1 MSFVSIYSQQGA
13 NGYNG
18 FSGYSVSIATATVTD
33 VPAFSAVTVDW
44 SKSITHSVS
53 LSSNLSAINFT
64 NARDGQTL
72 FLTITNPSTYTVSW
86 PLSTVYWTSGTAVVQ
101 TTGTAVTPK
110 TDVYGFQYING
121 GYYATASQNYYY
133 IPAVTGVVATGGTL
147 TTANSY
153 NQWAFNSS
161 STWTVTSPGIVYYAI
176 VAGGGGGGGYSGGGG
191 GAGAGGVVTG
201 ILSASAGTYSV
212 IIGAGGT
219 GNTGTSTYPTNG
231 SISSLAGL
239 SAVGGGAGAYV
250 VGGAWVAPL
259 AGGSGGGTGT
269 GVTGSINI
277 GGIGVAGQG
286 WQGGYDINTGSPYP
300 GGAGG
305 GAGGVGGSGSGSQSG
320 AGGPGLSIYLPAS
333 GVSTYVG
340 GGGGGGGTYQGAA
353 AGTGGTGG
361 GGTGGTAPGGN
372 ATSGATNTGGG
383 GGGGSN
389 NSSSPQ
395 GTGGAGGS
403 GIVYIW
409 SPTSTST
416 KTPYIQ
422 YLVVAGGG
430 GGGDNNGGG
439 GGGGGVLQGLSAVNA
454 GVSYTI
460 TVGAGGTGANNT
472 GNGVAGLNSS
482 ISTLSI
488 VASGGGSGGGDN
500 GVSVGTSG
508 GAGGSGGGGG
518 YPNAAG
524 GAPATGQGYY
534 GGSAYGSGPPYSA
547 AGGGGAG
554 ASAATSG
561 SSPSLGGDGIC
572 SNITGT
578 STSWS
583 NRFSGNGQYLVTP
596 SSTAAFDLSN
606 NPFTLECW
614 FYTTS
619 NKGYQNIF
627 SRPGA
632 ADGNGWVL
640 YFETNSTINFLGGSS
655 NNWYVVLNTSTVPTP
670 NTWYHAAV
678 TRGSSNNFTLWL
690 NGTAVATAT
699 TNYTW
704 PSFSTY
710 PFYIGKYPNFP
721 SFNEGQDFGGYISN
735 VRIVNGTCLYTSAFT
750 PSTAPLSAVANTVLL
765 TCQSPAFI
773 DNGPNNIALT
783 VTGTPSIASQN
794 PFAPAYGGGGGG
806 SCESG
811 GTTAQGGMGGGG
823 AGNPSATVNG
833 AVAGTANTG
842 GGAGGNNSSGS
853 GGRSGG
859 SGIVVISYP
868 SIYSL
873 AANTTGSPTLTTANG
888 NNIYK
893 FTATGSITF

>member
-53 LSSNLSAINFT
+53 LSSNLSAVNFT
-64 NARDGQTL
+64 NASDGQTL
-72 FLTITNPSTYTVSW
+72 FLKINNPSTYNVSR

-121 GYYATASQNYYY
+121 VYYATASQNYYY

-147 TTANSY
+147 TTANGY
-153 NQWAFNSS
+153 NQWAFNTS
-161 STWTVTSPGIVYYAI
+161 STWTVTTPGIVYYAI
-176 VAGGGGGGGYSGGGG
+176 VAGGGGGGSTGSGGGAGGVLTGILSANTGTYSVIVGGGGTPAAYASNTNGTNGSITSFYSLSALGGGYGACYPNAGGIGGSGGG
-191 GAGAGGVVTG
+191 GAGA
-201 ILSASAGTYSV
+201 
-212 IIGAGGT
+212 
-219 GNTGTSTYPTNG
+219 
-231 SISSLAGL
+231 
-239 SAVGGGAGAYV
+239 
-250 VGGAWVAPL
+250 
-259 AGGSGGGTGT
+259 
-269 GVTGSINI
+269 NI
-277 GGIGVAGQG
+277 GSVGIAGQG
-286 WQGGYDINTGSPYP
+286 WQGGTGNTNSSTYDN
-300 GGAGG
+300 GGGGG
-305 GAGGVGGSGSGSQSG
+305 GAGGIGINATTSTGGN
-320 AGGPGLSIYLPAS
+320 GGPGLSVYLPAS

-340 GGGGGGGTYQGAA
+340 GGGGGNGDSRASATIGSGGI
-353 AGTGGTGG
+353 GG
-361 GGTGGTAPGGN
+361 GGSA
-372 ATSGATNTGGG
+372 GATTTSPGVAGVANTGGG
-383 GGGGSN
+383 GG
-389 NSSSPQ
+389 SSMYSGAQ
-395 GTGGAGGS
+395 STTQSGGAGGS

-500 GVSVGTSG
+500 GVSVGTPG

-640 YFETNSTINFLGGSS
+640 YFETNNTINFIGGSS
-655 NNWYVVLNTSTVPTP
+655 NTWYVVLGTSIVPTP

-794 PFAPAYGGGGGG
+794 PFAPAYGGGGG